1 MMRES
6 KQSDREVFESI
17 PWEELRDLGDTS
29 RRRRTWYLIAG
40 AGVVAVLVFSVA
52 RAFSAPDPL
61 IAGVPATTMVAPS
74 ATSPSLDSSLPTTPS
89 LDPVATVPAIV
100 TEADLRAATEPPVQE
115 DGSSSRRAASYAEW
129 FALEYF
135 TLDGSDRRATLGRW
149 LDGEVEEEPSEA
161 LSYVDWVRT
170 LEVESLGDGRW
181 RTVVGL
187 RRLVSLDG
195 TGYSRLPAQAV
206 EVVVDLG
213 TGIPSIVDL
222 PRFLPLP
229 SASAG
234 RWWTGESWE
243 TPPAAVMK
251 AARDEMVLSEAGTPA
266 GDPVV
271 TRTADAWRV
280 RWAVADSAG
289 ITWPVSMWIGP
300 DGTPAPAG
308 G

>member
-1 MMRES
+1 MRDS

-29 RRRRTWYLIAG
+29 RKRRTWFLIAG

-61 IAGVPATTMVAPS
+61 IAEVPATTVAAPPG
-74 ATSPSLDSSLPTTPS
+74 SPPPPDGSLPTLPS
-89 LDPVATVPAIV
+89 LDPVPAVPAV
-100 TEADLRAATEPPVQE
+100 MTEADLRAEVEPWAEE
-115 DGSSSRRAASYAEW
+115 DDSLGWKAASYAEW
-129 FALEYF
+129 FTLEYF
-135 TLDGSDRRATLGRW
+135 TLDGSDRRAALARW
-149 LDGEVEEEPSEA
+149 LDAHPESESSEA
-161 LSYVDWVRT
+161 LSYVDWVRA

-187 RRLVSLDG
+187 RRLVSVDG
-195 TGYSRLPAQAV
+195 AGYSRLPTEAV

-213 TGIPSIVDL
+213 DGIPSIVDL
-222 PRFLPLP
+222 PRFLSLP
-229 SASAG
+229 TAATG
-234 RWWTGESWE
+234 RWWPGEYWE
-243 TPPAAVMK
+243 TPPAAVMN
-251 AARDEMVLSEAGTPA
+251 AARDEMVLSEAGAAQGEPT
-266 GDPVV
+266 V

-280 RWAVADSAG
+280 QWALVDSAG
-289 ITWPVSMWIGP
+289 ISWPVSLWIGP

>member
-1 MMRES
+1 MRDS

-29 RRRRTWYLIAG
+29 QRRRTWFLIAG

-61 IAGVPATTMVAPS
+61 IAEVAGTTMVAAP
-74 ATSPSLDSSLPTTPS
+74 AASPLPDGTPPTLPS
-89 LDPVATVPAIV
+89 LDPVAAIPAV
-100 TEADLRAATEPPVQE
+100 MTEADLRAEAAPWAPE
-115 DGSSSRRAASYAEW
+115 DDSSGWRAASYAEW

-135 TLDGSDRRATLGRW
+135 TLDGSDRRTTLARW
-149 LDGEVEEEPSEA
+149 LDHDLESAPSEA
-161 LSYVDWVRT
+161 LSYVDWVRA

-187 RRLVSLDG
+187 RRLVSWDG
-195 TGYSRLPAQAV
+195 AGYSRLPTQAV

-213 TGIPSIVDL
+213 AGIPSIVDL
-222 PRFLPLP
+222 PRFLTLP
-229 SASAG
+229 PAATG
-234 RWWTGESWE
+234 HWWPGESWE
-243 TPPAAVMK
+243 TPPAAVIE
-251 AARDEMVLSEAGTPA
+251 AAREEMALSEAGTA
-266 GDPVV
+266 RGEPVV

-280 RWAVADSAG
+280 QWALADPAGISWAVSL
-289 ITWPVSMWIGP
+289 WIGP
-300 DGTPAPAG
+300 EGTPVPAG